1 MKIIYIDFTSGDVY
15 DAKGA
20 PFANQNQLIS
30 YLENTEDYEIHYV
43 TDGGTSETPSE
54 WTPYTGFE
62 SMSVSSLFAIDNNF
76 ISSYEGKN
84 LSAIESG
91 GSVSSISV
99 EVEATERYIPKTGIL
114 VLRNAS
120 GEEQSFAYVSRSAI
134 EKGYAFTLGAAE
146 TADYAFEEGA
156 TVSVPESLMILAEG
170 DYDAETNA
178 VNYVDDSRKSEGI
191 FGVHFLT
198 MSDKLMEN
206 FEFTNTESLQLT
218 AEHAIL
224 SNGETIKRFQFRI
237 YINKPIAFQRSA
249 DVPESNAMG
258 IASQSWVLSLLRNK
272 FEFQFSADGTTDW
285 HEIQNHETD
294 QYYRQRISVVGADW
308 SDAMYIPRGPAGE
321 DGADAPKLKT
331 QYSVDGSTL
340 WHDEYAVDDAYMRTS
355 SDNGESWS
363 GAIRILGQQGTAGS
377 SSYTYVAYASDASGS
392 GFSLTPSDTLKYRA
406 EIHSETAIESPDADD
421 FSGAVWVKYIGSDG
435 TSGTSAGFGAPDATA
450 ETLAA
455 GSEATA
461 EVTASGEDTEKVF
474 HFSFGIPKGADGK
487 SAYQLWLEQEGNEGK
502 TLDDF
507 FNAYRGAD
515 GTGLTVRG
523 AYDPASTYQKTI
535 TAMDAVQYN
544 GSLWGY
550 INATA
555 GSGNAPPESAA
566 TVSNDYWTLLVA
578 KGENGADGRG
588 IVAVEKTGTSGKVD
602 TYTITYTDETTSTFT
617 VTNGTNGTNGQ
628 DGSDGLTPEIDPDT
642 KHWMIGGSDTG
653 VVAEAKLEGGTA
665 EITEVAD
672 NIATLS
678 GTNVPVGVRTNSGT
692 YYPIEKGSVVID
704 ITSGQI
710 KLDVTPY
717 LAYDNAASFT
727 GPWTVY
733 YAAGSK
739 GDKGDTALAFRIGTV
754 TTLAAGASATA
765 EAAISDEGL
774 VTLNLGIPQGAN
786 GADGQDGSD
795 GEDADATAA
804 IDAHNSDASAH
815 TAIQNKFAS
824 YLPLAGGTMT
834 GVINRNGALVQNTVS
849 GGSVSLIASHTG
861 ATEKGA
867 ALYLWDEAN
876 STYPGYFILRAGH
889 TSGYSDLRGSA
900 PGGLTWRGASLIGE
914 CSKTMN
920 GYTKLPNGIIIQW
933 GSTSSTASSVSAT
946 FPIAFTA
953 VPIVI
958 PNNPTTGVCVTVAAT
973 TTSATFTISSGSI
986 NVRYIAIGY

>member
-1 MKIIYIDFTSGDVY
+1 MLYAN
-15 DAKGA
+15 AKKRQFIPTPG
-20 PFANQNQLIS
+20 NN
-30 YLENTEDYEIHYV
+30 
-43 TDGGTSETPSE
+43 ETQ
-54 WTPYTGFE
+54 
-62 SMSVSSLFAIDNNF
+62 SVSLRPILIYGTKLYLDILFCDDAGEPLEFSESDTFECAGDINF
-76 ISSYEGKN
+76 THSDDLMFY
-84 LSAIESG
+84 SG
-91 GSVSSISV
+91 PERCFLTDVPGVIRFEIYTNTTAFQTKAGEKATQSTIHFQVRRYLAGETLPDTILQDTLYALGSVMGLDDNAP
-99 EVEATERYIPKTGIL
+99 EIPDPEYYTSAQIRAL
-114 VLRNAS
+114 LNA
-120 GEEQSFAYVSRSAI
+120 
-134 EKGYAFTLGAAE
+134 GYE
-146 TADYAFEEGA
+146 
-156 TVSVPESLMILAEG
+156 
-170 DYDAETNA
+170 
-178 VNYVDDSRKSEGI
+178 
-191 FGVHFLT
+191 
-198 MSDKLMEN
+198 ME
-206 FEFTNTESLQLT
+206 
-218 AEHAIL
+218 
-224 SNGETIKRFQFRI
+224 
-237 YINKPIAFQRSA
+237 
-249 DVPESNAMG
+249 
-258 IASQSWVLSLLRNK
+258 
-272 FEFQFSADGTTDW
+272 FSADGESWHTEQTDG
-285 HEIQNHETD
+285 D
-294 QYYRQRISVVGADW
+294 LYYHYRNRQIGGEW
-308 SDAMYIPRGPAGE
+308 SDKIMIPKGEQGDPAPE
-321 DGADAPKLKT
+321 LKT

-355 SDNGESWS
+355 SDNGGSWS
-363 GAIRILGQQGTAGS
+363 TAIRILGPQGA
-377 SSYTYVAYASDASGS
+377 
-392 GFSLTPSDTLKYRA
+392 
-406 EIHSETAIESPDADD
+406 
-421 FSGAVWVKYIGSDG
+421 DG
-435 TSGTSAGFGAPDATA
+435 T
-450 ETLAA
+450 
-455 GSEATA
+455 
-461 EVTASGEDTEKVF
+461 
-474 HFSFGIPKGADGK
+474 DGK

-502 TLDDF
+502 SLDDF
-507 FNAYRGAD
+507 FNAYRGSD

-523 AYDPASTYQKTI
+523 AYDAASTYQKTD
-535 TAMDAVQYN
+535 TATDAVQYN

-550 INATA
+550 INAAA

-578 KGENGADGRG
+578 KGETGSDGRG
-588 IVAVEKTGTSGKVD
+588 IVSVEKTGTSGNVD

-617 VTNGTNGTNGQ
+617 VTNGTN
-628 DGSDGLTPEIDPDT
+628 GSDGLTPEIDPDT

-704 ITSGQI
+704 ITNGQI

-739 GDKGDTALAFRIGTV
+739 GDKGDNALSFQIGTV

-786 GADGQDGSD
+786 GAD

-889 TSGYSDLRGSA
+889 TSGYSDLMGTA

-933 GSTSSTASSVSAT
+933 GSTSSTDSSVSAT
-946 FPIAFTA
+946 FPVAFTA
-953 VPIVI
+953 APIVI
-958 PNNPTTGVCVTVAAT
+958 PHSPSAGVGIAVSAT

>member
-1 MKIIYIDFTSGDVY
+1 MKIIYIDFTSGDIY

-99 EVEATERYIPKTGIL
+99 EVSATERYIPKTGVL
-114 VLRNAS
+114 VLRNAG

-237 YINKPIAFQRSA
+237 HINKPIAFQRSA

-258 IASQSWVLSLLRNK
+258 IASRSWVLSLLRNK

-285 HEIQNHETD
+285 HDIQNQETD

-321 DGADAPKLKT
+321 DGTPAPELKT

-340 WHDEYAVDDAYMRTS
+340 WHDEYAEDDAYMRTS
-355 SDNGESWS
+355 SDNGGSWS
-363 GAIRILGQQGTAGS
+363 GAIRILGQQGTAGT

-450 ETLAA
+450 ETLTA

-461 EVTASGEDTEKVF
+461 EVTASGEDKAKVF
-474 HFSFGIPKGADGK
+474 HFIFGIPKGADGADGAEGK

-523 AYDPASTYQKTI
+523 AYDAASTYQKTD
-535 TAMDAVQYN
+535 TATDAVQYN

-578 KGENGADGRG
+578 KGETGSDGRG
-588 IVAVEKTGTSGKVD
+588 IVSVVKTGTSGKVD
-602 TYTITYTDETTSTFT
+602 TYTVTYTDETTSTFT
-617 VTNGTNGTNGQ
+617 VTNGTDGQ
-628 DGSDGLTPEIDPDT
+628 DGSDGLTPSIDPDT
-642 KHWMIGGSDTG
+642 KHWMIGETD
-653 VVAEAKLEGGTA
+653 
-665 EITEVAD
+665 
-672 NIATLS
+672 
-678 GTNVPVGVRTNSGT
+678 TNVKAEGTDGKTILNGTGAPSNNLGTDGDFYLDTNALNLYLKASGAWT
-692 YYPIEKGSVVID
+692 LKGS
-704 ITSGQI
+704 
-710 KLDVTPY
+710 
-717 LAYDNAASFT
+717 
-727 GPWTVY
+727 
-733 YAAGSK
+733 
-739 GDKGDTALAFRIGTV
+739 
-754 TTLAAGASATA
+754 LAAGLQFAVA
-765 EAAISDEGL
+765 
-774 VTLNLGIPQGAN
+774 Q
-786 GADGQDGSD
+786 ADGDESTKTVSIRTVTVSADGS
-795 GEDADATAA
+795 
-804 IDAHNSDASAH
+804 
-815 TAIQNKFAS
+815 
-824 YLPLAGGTMT
+824 
-834 GVINRNGALVQNTVS
+834 
-849 GGSVSLIASHTG
+849 SV
-861 ATEKGA
+861 
-867 ALYLWDEAN
+867 
-876 STYPGYFILRAGH
+876 
-889 TSGYSDLRGSA
+889 YSGSA
-900 PGGLTWRGASLIGE
+900 QTVLYDF
-914 CSKTMN
+914 N
-920 GYTKLPNGIIIQW
+920 
-933 GSTSSTASSVSAT
+933 
-946 FPIAFTA
+946 
-953 VPIVI
+953 I
-958 PNNPTTGVCVTVAAT
+958 PTEEA
-973 TTSATFTISSGSI
+973 
-986 NVRYIAIGY
+986 

>member
-1 MKIIYIDFTSGDVY
+1 MKIIYIDFTSGDIY

-99 EVEATERYIPKTGIL
+99 EVSATERYIPKTGVL
-114 VLRNAS
+114 VLRNAG

-285 HEIQNHETD
+285 HDIQNQETD

-321 DGADAPKLKT
+321 DGTPAPELKT

-340 WHDEYAVDDAYMRTS
+340 WHDEYAEDDAYMRTS

-363 GAIRILGQQGTAGS
+363 GAIRILGQQGTAGN
-377 SSYTYVAYASDASGS
+377 
-392 GFSLTPSDTLKYRA
+392 
-406 EIHSETAIESPDADD
+406 
-421 FSGAVWVKYIGSDG
+421 
-435 TSGTSAGFGAPDATA
+435 SAGFGTPTVQIEMLD
-450 ETLAA
+450 A

-461 EVTASGEDTEKVF
+461 EVTASGEDTAKEF
-474 HFSFGIPKGADGK
+474 QFSFGIPQGKQGK
-487 SAYQLWLEQEGNEGK
+487 SAYQAWLDSGNTGDEQ
-502 TLDDF
+502 DF
-507 FNAYRGAD
+507 FD
-515 GTGLTVRG
+515 
-523 AYDPASTYQKTI
+523 
-535 TAMDAVQYN
+535 
-544 GSLWGY
+544 SL
-550 INATA
+550 
-555 GSGNAPPESAA
+555 
-566 TVSNDYWTLLVA
+566 
-578 KGENGADGRG
+578 
-588 IVAVEKTGTSGKVD
+588 
-602 TYTITYTDETTSTFT
+602 
-617 VTNGTNGTNGQ
+617 
-628 DGSDGLTPEIDPDT
+628 
-642 KHWMIGGSDTG
+642 
-653 VVAEAKLEGGTA
+653 
-665 EITEVAD
+665 
-672 NIATLS
+672 
-678 GTNVPVGVRTNSGT
+678 
-692 YYPIEKGSVVID
+692 
-704 ITSGQI
+704 
-710 KLDVTPY
+710 
-717 LAYDNAASFT
+717 
-727 GPWTVY
+727 
-733 YAAGSK
+733 
-739 GDKGDTALAFRIGTV
+739 
-754 TTLAAGASATA
+754 
-765 EAAISDEGL
+765 
-774 VTLNLGIPQGAN
+774 
-786 GADGQDGSD
+786 
-795 GEDADATAA
+795 
-804 IDAHNSDASAH
+804 
-815 TAIQNKFAS
+815 
-824 YLPLAGGTMT
+824 
-834 GVINRNGALVQNTVS
+834 
-849 GGSVSLIASHTG
+849 TG
-861 ATEKGA
+861 AA
-867 ALYLWDEAN
+867 M
-876 STYPGYFILRAGH
+876 RH
-889 TSGYSDLRGSA
+889 
-900 PGGLTWRGASLIGE
+900 
-914 CSKTMN
+914 
-920 GYTKLPNGIIIQW
+920 
-933 GSTSSTASSVSAT
+933 
-946 FPIAFTA
+946 AFTA
-953 VPIVI
+953 SDVTSGTLSVSTYGCPVSISDDTGITYPLQFGSFTMDGNNVVINMTANLSAIGKEVTGTWYVNFASGGKETPAGVSITEHTESSLAPVDGAIYRHTIVADETI
-958 PNNPTTGVCVTVAAT
+958 ELETANLTADRC
-973 TTSATFTISSGSI
+973 ATFELWLTMGDTVVSFSLPDNLVWVSSAPSFGDINTLYALVIRWDGSGFVA
-986 NVRYIAIGY
+986 NMAYSKEVTA

>member
-20 PFANQNQLIS
+20 PFANQNQLVS

-91 GSVSSISV
+91 GSVSSISA
-99 EVEATERYIPKTGIL
+99 EVTAEERYIPKTGVL
-114 VLRNAS
+114 VLRNS
-120 GEEQSFAYVSRSAI
+120 GGEEQSFAYVSRSAI

-170 DYDAETNA
+170 DYDAATNA

-272 FEFQFSADGTTDW
+272 FEFQFSADGSTDW
-285 HEIQNHETD
+285 HDIQNQETD

-321 DGADAPKLKT
+321 DGTPAPELKT

-340 WHDEYAVDDAYMRTS
+340 WHDEYAEDDAYMRTS

-450 ETLAA
+450 KTLTA

-461 EVTASGEDTEKVF
+461 EVTASGENTAKVF
-474 HFSFGIPKGADGK
+474 HFSFGIPKGADGADGK

-502 TLDDF
+502 SLDDF
-507 FNAYRGAD
+507 FNAYRGSD

-523 AYDPASTYQKTI
+523 AYDAASTYQKTD
-535 TAMDAVQYN
+535 TATDAVQYN

-578 KGENGADGRG
+578 KGETGSDGRG
-588 IVAVEKTGTSGKVD
+588 IASIEKTGTSGNVD

-617 VTNGTNGTNGQ
+617 VTNGTNGTDGQ
-628 DGSDGLTPEIDPDT
+628 DGSDGLTPSIDPDT
-642 KHWMIGGSDTG
+642 KHWMIGETD
-653 VVAEAKLEGGTA
+653 
-665 EITEVAD
+665 
-672 NIATLS
+672 
-678 GTNVPVGVRTNSGT
+678 TNVKAEGTDGKTILNGTGAPSNNLGTDGDFYLDTNALNLYLKVSGAWT
-692 YYPIEKGSVVID
+692 LQGS
-704 ITSGQI
+704 
-710 KLDVTPY
+710 
-717 LAYDNAASFT
+717 
-727 GPWTVY
+727 
-733 YAAGSK
+733 
-739 GDKGDTALAFRIGTV
+739 
-754 TTLAAGASATA
+754 LAAGLQFAVA
-765 EAAISDEGL
+765 
-774 VTLNLGIPQGAN
+774 Q
-786 GADGQDGSD
+786 ADGDESTKTVPMRTVTVSADGSSVYSGEAQTVLYD
-795 GEDADATAA
+795 FNIPTEDA
-804 IDAHNSDASAH
+804 
-815 TAIQNKFAS
+815 
-824 YLPLAGGTMT
+824 
-834 GVINRNGALVQNTVS
+834 
-849 GGSVSLIASHTG
+849 
-861 ATEKGA
+861 
-867 ALYLWDEAN
+867 
-876 STYPGYFILRAGH
+876 
-889 TSGYSDLRGSA
+889 
-900 PGGLTWRGASLIGE
+900 
-914 CSKTMN
+914 
-920 GYTKLPNGIIIQW
+920 
-933 GSTSSTASSVSAT
+933 
-946 FPIAFTA
+946 
-953 VPIVI
+953 
-958 PNNPTTGVCVTVAAT
+958 
-973 TTSATFTISSGSI
+973 
-986 NVRYIAIGY
+986 

>member
-1 MKIIYIDFTSGDVY
+1 MKIIYIDFTSGDIY

-99 EVEATERYIPKTGIL
+99 EVSATERYIPKTGVL

-258 IASQSWVLSLLRNK
+258 IASQSWVLSRLRNK
-272 FEFQFSADGTTDW
+272 FEFQFSADGSTDW
-285 HEIQNHETD
+285 HDIQNQETD

-321 DGADAPKLKT
+321 DGTPAPELKT

-340 WHDEYAVDDAYMRTS
+340 WHDEYAEDDAYMRTS
-355 SDNGESWS
+355 SDNGGSWS
-363 GAIRILGQQGTAGS
+363 VAIRILGQQGTAGS

-406 EIHSETAIESPDADD
+406 EIHSETAIESPDTDD
-421 FSGAVWVKYIGSDG
+421 FSGAVWVKYIGNDG
-435 TSGTSAGFGAPDATA
+435 QEGA
-450 ETLAA
+450 E
-455 GSEATA
+455 
-461 EVTASGEDTEKVF
+461 
-474 HFSFGIPKGADGK
+474 GK

-502 TLDDF
+502 SLDDF

-523 AYDPASTYQKTI
+523 AYDAASTYQKTD
-535 TAMDAVQYN
+535 TMDAVQYN

-550 INATA
+550 INAAA

-578 KGENGADGRG
+578 KGETGSDGRG
-588 IVAVEKTGTSGKVD
+588 IASIEKTGTSGKVD

-617 VTNGTNGTNGQ
+617 VTNGTDGTDGQ
-628 DGSDGLTPEIDPDT
+628 DGSDGLTPSIDPDT
-642 KHWMIGGSDTG
+642 KHWMIGETD
-653 VVAEAKLEGGTA
+653 
-665 EITEVAD
+665 
-672 NIATLS
+672 
-678 GTNVPVGVRTNSGT
+678 TNVKAEGTDGKTIFNGTGAPSNELGTDGDFYLDTNALNLYLKVSGAWT
-692 YYPIEKGSVVID
+692 LQGS
-704 ITSGQI
+704 
-710 KLDVTPY
+710 
-717 LAYDNAASFT
+717 
-727 GPWTVY
+727 
-733 YAAGSK
+733 
-739 GDKGDTALAFRIGTV
+739 
-754 TTLAAGASATA
+754 LAAGLQFAVA
-765 EAAISDEGL
+765 
-774 VTLNLGIPQGAN
+774 Q
-786 GADGQDGSD
+786 ADGDESTKTVSIRTVTVSADGSSVYS
-795 GEDADATAA
+795 GEA
-804 IDAHNSDASAH
+804 
-815 TAIQNKFAS
+815 Q
-824 YLPLAGGTMT
+824 
-834 GVINRNGALVQNTVS
+834 TV
-849 GGSVSLIASHTG
+849 LYDFNIP
-861 ATEKGA
+861 TE
-867 ALYLWDEAN
+867 EA
-876 STYPGYFILRAGH
+876 
-889 TSGYSDLRGSA
+889 
-900 PGGLTWRGASLIGE
+900 
-914 CSKTMN
+914 
-920 GYTKLPNGIIIQW
+920 
-933 GSTSSTASSVSAT
+933 
-946 FPIAFTA
+946 
-953 VPIVI
+953 
-958 PNNPTTGVCVTVAAT
+958 
-973 TTSATFTISSGSI
+973 
-986 NVRYIAIGY
+986 

>member
-62 SMSVSSLFAIDNNF
+62 NMSVSSLFAIDNNF

-99 EVEATERYIPKTGIL
+99 EVSATERYIPKTGVL
-114 VLRNAS
+114 VLRNS
-120 GEEQSFAYVSRSAI
+120 GGEEQSFAYVSRSAI

-170 DYDAETNA
+170 DYDAATNA

-206 FEFTNTESLQLT
+206 FEFTNTESMQLT

-272 FEFQFSADGTTDW
+272 FEFQFSADGSTDW
-285 HEIQNHETD
+285 HDIQNQETD

-321 DGADAPKLKT
+321 DGTPAPELKT

-340 WHDEYAVDDAYMRTS
+340 WHDGYAEGDAYMRTS
-355 SDNGESWS
+355 SDNGGSWS
-363 GAIRILGQQGTAGS
+363 TAIRILGPQG
-377 SSYTYVAYASDASGS
+377 
-392 GFSLTPSDTLKYRA
+392 
-406 EIHSETAIESPDADD
+406 
-421 FSGAVWVKYIGSDG
+421 
-435 TSGTSAGFGAPDATA
+435 
-450 ETLAA
+450 
-455 GSEATA
+455 
-461 EVTASGEDTEKVF
+461 
-474 HFSFGIPKGADGK
+474 PKGDTGEQGPKGDTGEQGPQGADGAQGLQGANGK

-502 TLDDF
+502 SLDDF
-507 FNAYRGAD
+507 FNAYRGSD

-523 AYDPASTYQKTI
+523 AYDPASTYQKTD
-535 TAMDAVQYN
+535 TATDAVQYN

-550 INATA
+550 INAAA

-578 KGENGADGRG
+578 KGESGADGRG
-588 IVAVEKTGTSGKVD
+588 IVSVEKTGTSGKVD

-617 VTNGTNGTNGQ
+617 VTNGTNGTNG
-628 DGSDGLTPEIDPDT
+628 SDGLTPSIDPDT
-642 KHWMIGGSDTG
+642 KHWMIGETDSNVKAEGTDGKTILNGTGAPSNDLGTDGDFYLDTNALNLYLKVSG
-653 VVAEAKLEGGTA
+653 AW
-665 EITEVAD
+665 
-672 NIATLS
+672 TL
-678 GTNVPVGVRTNSGT
+678 
-692 YYPIEKGSVVID
+692 KGS
-704 ITSGQI
+704 
-710 KLDVTPY
+710 
-717 LAYDNAASFT
+717 
-727 GPWTVY
+727 
-733 YAAGSK
+733 
-739 GDKGDTALAFRIGTV
+739 
-754 TTLAAGASATA
+754 LAAGLQFAVA
-765 EAAISDEGL
+765 
-774 VTLNLGIPQGAN
+774 Q
-786 GADGQDGSD
+786 ADGDESTKTVSIRTVTVSADGS
-795 GEDADATAA
+795 
-804 IDAHNSDASAH
+804 
-815 TAIQNKFAS
+815 
-824 YLPLAGGTMT
+824 
-834 GVINRNGALVQNTVS
+834 
-849 GGSVSLIASHTG
+849 SV
-861 ATEKGA
+861 
-867 ALYLWDEAN
+867 
-876 STYPGYFILRAGH
+876 
-889 TSGYSDLRGSA
+889 YSGSA
-900 PGGLTWRGASLIGE
+900 QTVLYDF
-914 CSKTMN
+914 N
-920 GYTKLPNGIIIQW
+920 
-933 GSTSSTASSVSAT
+933 
-946 FPIAFTA
+946 
-953 VPIVI
+953 I
-958 PNNPTTGVCVTVAAT
+958 PAEEA
-973 TTSATFTISSGSI
+973 
-986 NVRYIAIGY
+986 

>member
-1 MKIIYIDFTSGDVY
+1 MKIIYIDFTSGDIY

-20 PFANQNQLIS
+20 PFANQNQLVS

-62 SMSVSSLFAIDNNF
+62 NMSVSSLFAIDNNF

-91 GSVSSISV
+91 GSVSSISA
-99 EVEATERYIPKTGIL
+99 EVTAEERYIPKTGVL
-114 VLRNAS
+114 VLRNS
-120 GEEQSFAYVSRSAI
+120 GGEEQSFAYVSRSAI

-272 FEFQFSADGTTDW
+272 FEFQFSADGSTDW
-285 HEIQNHETD
+285 HDIQNQETD

-321 DGADAPKLKT
+321 DGTPAPELKT

-340 WHDEYAVDDAYMRTS
+340 WHDGYAEGDAYMRTS
-355 SDNGESWS
+355 SDNGGSWS
-363 GAIRILGQQGTAGS
+363 TAIRILGPQG
-377 SSYTYVAYASDASGS
+377 
-392 GFSLTPSDTLKYRA
+392 
-406 EIHSETAIESPDADD
+406 AD
-421 FSGAVWVKYIGSDG
+421 
-435 TSGTSAGFGAPDATA
+435 
-450 ETLAA
+450 
-455 GSEATA
+455 
-461 EVTASGEDTEKVF
+461 
-474 HFSFGIPKGADGK
+474 GADGK

-502 TLDDF
+502 SLDDF
-507 FNAYRGAD
+507 FNAYRGSD

-523 AYDPASTYQKTI
+523 AYDAASTYQKTD

-550 INATA
+550 INAAA

-578 KGENGADGRG
+578 NGESGADGRG
-588 IVAVEKTGTSGKVD
+588 IVSVEKTGTSGNVD

-617 VTNGTNGTNGQ
+617 VTNGTDGTDGQ
-628 DGSDGLTPEIDPDT
+628 NGSDGLTPSIDPDT
-642 KHWMIGGSDTG
+642 KHWMIGETDTN
-653 VVAEAKLEGGTA
+653 VKAEGTDGKTILNGTGA
-665 EITEVAD
+665 PSNGLGTDGDFYIDTDALNLYLKV
-672 NIATLS
+672 S
-678 GTNVPVGVRTNSGT
+678 GTWTL
-692 YYPIEKGSVVID
+692 KGS
-704 ITSGQI
+704 
-710 KLDVTPY
+710 
-717 LAYDNAASFT
+717 
-727 GPWTVY
+727 
-733 YAAGSK
+733 
-739 GDKGDTALAFRIGTV
+739 
-754 TTLAAGASATA
+754 LAAGLQFAVA
-765 EAAISDEGL
+765 
-774 VTLNLGIPQGAN
+774 Q
-786 GADGQDGSD
+786 ADGDESTKTVSIRTVTVSADGS
-795 GEDADATAA
+795 
-804 IDAHNSDASAH
+804 
-815 TAIQNKFAS
+815 
-824 YLPLAGGTMT
+824 
-834 GVINRNGALVQNTVS
+834 
-849 GGSVSLIASHTG
+849 SV
-861 ATEKGA
+861 
-867 ALYLWDEAN
+867 
-876 STYPGYFILRAGH
+876 
-889 TSGYSDLRGSA
+889 YSGSA
-900 PGGLTWRGASLIGE
+900 QTVLYDFNIPTEGA
-914 CSKTMN
+914 
-920 GYTKLPNGIIIQW
+920 
-933 GSTSSTASSVSAT
+933 
-946 FPIAFTA
+946 
-953 VPIVI
+953 
-958 PNNPTTGVCVTVAAT
+958 
-973 TTSATFTISSGSI
+973 
-986 NVRYIAIGY
+986 

>member
-1 MKIIYIDFTSGDVY
+1 MKIIYIDFTSGDIY

-91 GSVSSISV
+91 GSVSSISA
-99 EVEATERYIPKTGIL
+99 EVTAEERYIPKTGIL

-237 YINKPIAFQRSA
+237 HINKPIAFQRSA

-272 FEFQFSADGTTDW
+272 FEFQFSADGSTDW
-285 HEIQNHETD
+285 HDIQNQKTD

-321 DGADAPKLKT
+321 DGTPAPELKT

-340 WHDEYAVDDAYMRTS
+340 WHDEYAEDDAYMRTS
-355 SDNGESWS
+355 SDNGGSWS
-363 GAIRILGQQGTAGS
+363 VAIRILGQQGTAGS

-406 EIHSETAIESPDADD
+406 EIHSETAIESPDTDD
-421 FSGAVWVKYIGSDG
+421 FSGAVWVKYIGNDG
-435 TSGTSAGFGAPDATA
+435 QEGA
-450 ETLAA
+450 E
-455 GSEATA
+455 
-461 EVTASGEDTEKVF
+461 
-474 HFSFGIPKGADGK
+474 GK

-502 TLDDF
+502 SLDDF

-523 AYDPASTYQKTI
+523 AYDAASTYQKTD
-535 TAMDAVQYN
+535 TMDAVQYN

-550 INATA
+550 INAAA
-555 GSGNAPPESAA
+555 GSGNAPPASAA

-578 KGENGADGRG
+578 KGETGSDGRG
-588 IVAVEKTGTSGKVD
+588 IVSVEKTGTSGNVD

-617 VTNGTNGTNGQ
+617 VTNGTDGQ
-628 DGSDGLTPEIDPDT
+628 DGSDGLTPSIDPDT
-642 KHWMIGGSDTG
+642 KHWMIGETD
-653 VVAEAKLEGGTA
+653 
-665 EITEVAD
+665 
-672 NIATLS
+672 
-678 GTNVPVGVRTNSGT
+678 TNVKAEGTDGKTIFNGTGAPSNELGTDGDFYLDTNALNLYLKASGAWT
-692 YYPIEKGSVVID
+692 LKGS
-704 ITSGQI
+704 
-710 KLDVTPY
+710 
-717 LAYDNAASFT
+717 
-727 GPWTVY
+727 
-733 YAAGSK
+733 
-739 GDKGDTALAFRIGTV
+739 
-754 TTLAAGASATA
+754 LAAGLQFAVA
-765 EAAISDEGL
+765 
-774 VTLNLGIPQGAN
+774 Q
-786 GADGQDGSD
+786 ADGDESTKTVSIRTVTVSADGSSVYS
-795 GEDADATAA
+795 GEAQTVLYDFNIPTE
-804 IDAHNSDASAH
+804 
-815 TAIQNKFAS
+815 
-824 YLPLAGGTMT
+824 
-834 GVINRNGALVQNTVS
+834 GA
-849 GGSVSLIASHTG
+849 
-861 ATEKGA
+861 
-867 ALYLWDEAN
+867 
-876 STYPGYFILRAGH
+876 
-889 TSGYSDLRGSA
+889 
-900 PGGLTWRGASLIGE
+900 
-914 CSKTMN
+914 
-920 GYTKLPNGIIIQW
+920 
-933 GSTSSTASSVSAT
+933 
-946 FPIAFTA
+946 
-953 VPIVI
+953 
-958 PNNPTTGVCVTVAAT
+958 
-973 TTSATFTISSGSI
+973 
-986 NVRYIAIGY
+986 

>member
-1 MKIIYIDFTSGDVY
+1 MKIIYIDFTSGDIY

-99 EVEATERYIPKTGIL
+99 EVSATERYIPKTGVL
-114 VLRNAS
+114 VLRNAG

-237 YINKPIAFQRSA
+237 HINKPIAFQRSA

-272 FEFQFSADGTTDW
+272 FEFQFSADGSTDW
-285 HEIQNHETD
+285 HDIQNQETD

-321 DGADAPKLKT
+321 DGTPAPELKT
-331 QYSVDGSTL
+331 QYSADGSTL
-340 WHDEYAVDDAYMRTS
+340 WHDGYAEGDAYMRTS
-355 SDNGESWS
+355 SDNGGSWS
-363 GAIRILGQQGTAGS
+363 TAIRILGPQGPKG
-377 SSYTYVAYASDASGS
+377 
-392 GFSLTPSDTLKYRA
+392 DTGEQGPQGPKGDTG
-406 EIHSETAIESPDADD
+406 EQGPQGAD
-421 FSGAVWVKYIGSDG
+421 GAQGLQGANGTDG
-435 TSGTSAGFGAPDATA
+435 AD
-450 ETLAA
+450 
-455 GSEATA
+455 
-461 EVTASGEDTEKVF
+461 
-474 HFSFGIPKGADGK
+474 GADGK

-502 TLDDF
+502 SLDDF
-507 FNAYRGAD
+507 FNAYRGSD

-523 AYDPASTYQKTI
+523 AYDAASTYQKTD
-535 TAMDAVQYN
+535 TATDAVQYN

-550 INATA
+550 INTAA

-578 KGENGADGRG
+578 KGETGSDGRG
-588 IVAVEKTGTSGKVD
+588 IASIEKTGTSGKVD

-617 VTNGTNGTNGQ
+617 VTNGTDGTDGQ
-628 DGSDGLTPEIDPDT
+628 DGSDGLTPSIDPDT

-704 ITSGQI
+704 ITNGQI

-739 GDKGDTALAFRIGTV
+739 GDKGDNALSFQIGTV

-889 TSGYSDLRGSA
+889 TSGYSDLRGTA

-946 FPIAFTA
+946 FPVAFTA
-953 VPIVI
+953 APIVI
-958 PNNPTTGVCVTVAAT
+958 PHSPSDGVGIAVSAT

>member
-1 MKIIYIDFTSGDVY
+1 MLYAN
-15 DAKGA
+15 AKKRQFIPTPG
-20 PFANQNQLIS
+20 NN
-30 YLENTEDYEIHYV
+30 
-43 TDGGTSETPSE
+43 ETQ
-54 WTPYTGFE
+54 
-62 SMSVSSLFAIDNNF
+62 SVSLRPILIYGTKLYLDILFCDDAGEPLEFSESDTFECAGDINF
-76 ISSYEGKN
+76 THSDDLMFY
-84 LSAIESG
+84 SG
-91 GSVSSISV
+91 PERCFLTEVPGVLRFEIYTNTTAFKTKAGEKATQSTIHFQVRRYLAGETLPDTILQDTFYALGSVMGLDDK
-99 EVEATERYIPKTGIL
+99 A
-114 VLRNAS
+114 
-120 GEEQSFAYVSRSAI
+120 
-134 EKGYAFTLGAAE
+134 
-146 TADYAFEEGA
+146 
-156 TVSVPESLMILAEG
+156 PESADPEYYTSAQIRALL
-170 DYDAETNA
+170 NA
-178 VNYVDDSRKSEGI
+178 GYE
-191 FGVHFLT
+191 
-198 MSDKLMEN
+198 ME
-206 FEFTNTESLQLT
+206 
-218 AEHAIL
+218 
-224 SNGETIKRFQFRI
+224 
-237 YINKPIAFQRSA
+237 
-249 DVPESNAMG
+249 
-258 IASQSWVLSLLRNK
+258 
-272 FEFQFSADGTTDW
+272 FSADGESWHTEQTDS
-285 HEIQNHETD
+285 D
-294 QYYRQRISVVGADW
+294 LYYHYRNRQIGGEW
-308 SDAMYIPRGPAGE
+308 SDE
-321 DGADAPKLKT
+321 
-331 QYSVDGSTL
+331 
-340 WHDEYAVDDAYMRTS
+340 
-355 SDNGESWS
+355 
-363 GAIRILGQQGTAGS
+363 IL
-377 SSYTYVAYASDASGS
+377 
-392 GFSLTPSDTLKYRA
+392 
-406 EIHSETAIESPDADD
+406 
-421 FSGAVWVKYIGSDG
+421 
-435 TSGTSAGFGAPDATA
+435 
-450 ETLAA
+450 
-455 GSEATA
+455 
-461 EVTASGEDTEKVF
+461 
-474 HFSFGIPKGADGK
+474 IPKGEKGEKGDKGDKGDPGDKGDKGDTGDPGAEGK

-502 TLDDF
+502 SLDDF
-507 FNAYRGAD
+507 FNAYRGSD

-523 AYDPASTYQKTI
+523 AYDAASTYQKTD
-535 TAMDAVQYN
+535 TATDAVQYN

-555 GSGNAPPESAA
+555 GSGNVPPESAA

-578 KGENGADGRG
+578 KGETGSDGRG
-588 IVAVEKTGTSGKVD
+588 IASIEKTGTSGKVD

-617 VTNGTNGTNGQ
+617 VTNGTDGQ

-704 ITSGQI
+704 ITNGQI

-739 GDKGDTALAFRIGTV
+739 GDKGDNALSFQIGTV

-804 IDAHNSDASAH
+804 IDTHNSDASAH
-815 TAIQNKFAS
+815 PAIQNKF
-824 YLPLAGGTMT
+824 LPLAGGTMT

-861 ATEKGA
+861 ETEKGA

-889 TSGYSDLRGSA
+889 TSGYSDLRGTA

-946 FPIAFTA
+946 FPVAFTA
-953 VPIVI
+953 APIVI
-958 PNNPTTGVCVTVAAT
+958 PHVPGYEGGVGIGIT
-973 TTSATFTISSGSI
+973 TTYVEFTMTNVNGSI
-986 NVRYIAIGY
+986 SVRYIAIGY

>member
-1 MKIIYIDFTSGDVY
+1 MVSGDTASATITG
-15 DAKGA
+15 DS
-20 PFANQNQLIS
+20 PNQTLN
-30 YLENTEDYEIHYV
+30 
-43 TDGGTSETPSE
+43 
-54 WTPYTGFE
+54 
-62 SMSVSSLFAIDNNF
+62 
-76 ISSYEGKN
+76 
-84 LSAIESG
+84 
-91 GSVSSISV
+91 
-99 EVEATERYIPKTGIL
+99 L
-114 VLRNAS
+114 VLPKGDKGDT
-120 GEEQSFAYVSRSAI
+120 GEA
-134 EKGYAFTLGAAE
+134 GA
-146 TADYAFEEGA
+146 
-156 TVSVPESLMILAEG
+156 
-170 DYDAETNA
+170 
-178 VNYVDDSRKSEGI
+178 
-191 FGVHFLT
+191 
-198 MSDKLMEN
+198 
-206 FEFTNTESLQLT
+206 Q
-218 AEHAIL
+218 
-224 SNGETIKRFQFRI
+224 
-237 YINKPIAFQRSA
+237 
-249 DVPESNAMG
+249 
-258 IASQSWVLSLLRNK
+258 
-272 FEFQFSADGTTDW
+272 
-285 HEIQNHETD
+285 
-294 QYYRQRISVVGADW
+294 
-308 SDAMYIPRGPAGE
+308 
-321 DGADAPKLKT
+321 
-331 QYSVDGSTL
+331 
-340 WHDEYAVDDAYMRTS
+340 
-355 SDNGESWS
+355 
-363 GAIRILGQQGTAGS
+363 
-377 SSYTYVAYASDASGS
+377 
-392 GFSLTPSDTLKYRA
+392 
-406 EIHSETAIESPDADD
+406 
-421 FSGAVWVKYIGSDG
+421 
-435 TSGTSAGFGAPDATA
+435 
-450 ETLAA
+450 
-455 GSEATA
+455 
-461 EVTASGEDTEKVF
+461 
-474 HFSFGIPKGADGK
+474 GADGK

-502 TLDDF
+502 SLDDF
-507 FNAYRGAD
+507 FNAYRGSD

-523 AYDPASTYQKTI
+523 AYDAASTYQKTG
-535 TAMDAVQYN
+535 TATDAVQYN

-555 GSGNAPPESAA
+555 GSGNVPPESAA

-578 KGENGADGRG
+578 KGETGSDGRG
-588 IVAVEKTGTSGKVD
+588 IASIEKNGTSGKVD

-617 VTNGTNGTNGQ
+617 VTNGTDGQ

-704 ITSGQI
+704 ITNGQI

-739 GDKGDTALAFRIGTV
+739 GDKGDNALSFQIGTV

-804 IDAHNSDASAH
+804 IDTHNSDASAH
-815 TAIQNKFAS
+815 PAIQNKF
-824 YLPLAGGTMT
+824 LPLAGGTMT

-889 TSGYSDLRGSA
+889 TSGYSDLRGTA

-946 FPIAFTA
+946 FPVAFTA
-953 VPIVI
+953 APIVI
-958 PNNPTTGVCVTVAAT
+958 PHVPGYEGGVGIGIT
-973 TTSATFTISSGSI
+973 TTYVEFTMTNVNGSI
-986 NVRYIAIGY
+986 SVRYIAIGY

>member
-1 MKIIYIDFTSGDVY
+1 MQLTVDINTKKMTDATGMVALAAVDKPQLFYGTRETLEFTFLNDGEPVN
-15 DAKGA
+15 
-20 PFANQNQLIS
+20 F
-30 YLENTEDYEIHYV
+30 
-43 TDGGTSETPSE
+43 TDTDT
-54 WTPYTGFE
+54 F
-62 SMSVSSLFAIDNNF
+62 SVALDNNF
-76 ISSYEGKN
+76 IHTDSLMASSADAMVIDARKGRVDILLDMRAGSFNEKLNGKESVGAYLEVTVLHSGSTVPEMLLQDRITARGRVQTVEGAPESADPEYYTSAQIRAL
-84 LSAIESG
+84 LSA
-91 GSVSSISV
+91 
-99 EVEATERYIPKTGIL
+99 
-114 VLRNAS
+114 
-120 GEEQSFAYVSRSAI
+120 
-134 EKGYAFTLGAAE
+134 GYE
-146 TADYAFEEGA
+146 
-156 TVSVPESLMILAEG
+156 
-170 DYDAETNA
+170 
-178 VNYVDDSRKSEGI
+178 
-191 FGVHFLT
+191 
-198 MSDKLMEN
+198 ME
-206 FEFTNTESLQLT
+206 
-218 AEHAIL
+218 
-224 SNGETIKRFQFRI
+224 
-237 YINKPIAFQRSA
+237 
-249 DVPESNAMG
+249 
-258 IASQSWVLSLLRNK
+258 
-272 FEFQFSADGTTDW
+272 FSADGESW
-285 HEIQNHETD
+285 HAGQAD
-294 QYYRQRISVVGADW
+294 GDLYYHYRNRKIGGEW
-308 SDAMYIPRGPAGE
+308 SDKIM
-321 DGADAPKLKT
+321 
-331 QYSVDGSTL
+331 
-340 WHDEYAVDDAYMRTS
+340 
-355 SDNGESWS
+355 
-363 GAIRILGQQGTAGS
+363 
-377 SSYTYVAYASDASGS
+377 
-392 GFSLTPSDTLKYRA
+392 
-406 EIHSETAIESPDADD
+406 
-421 FSGAVWVKYIGSDG
+421 
-435 TSGTSAGFGAPDATA
+435 
-450 ETLAA
+450 
-455 GSEATA
+455 
-461 EVTASGEDTEKVF
+461 
-474 HFSFGIPKGADGK
+474 IPKG
-487 SAYQLWLEQEGNEGK
+487 E
-502 TLDDF
+502 
-507 FNAYRGAD
+507 
-515 GTGLTVRG
+515 
-523 AYDPASTYQKTI
+523 
-535 TAMDAVQYN
+535 
-544 GSLWGY
+544 
-550 INATA
+550 
-555 GSGNAPPESAA
+555 
-566 TVSNDYWTLLVA
+566 
-578 KGENGADGRG
+578 KGEKGDRGEAGA
-588 IVAVEKTGTSGKVD
+588 
-602 TYTITYTDETTSTFT
+602 
-617 VTNGTNGTNGQ
+617 
-628 DGSDGLTPEIDPDT
+628 DGLTPEIDPDT

-704 ITSGQI
+704 ITNGQI

-739 GDKGDTALAFRIGTV
+739 GDKGDNALSFQIGTV

-889 TSGYSDLRGSA
+889 TSGYSDLRGTA

-946 FPIAFTA
+946 FPVAFTA
-953 VPIVI
+953 APIVI
-958 PNNPTTGVCVTVAAT
+958 PHSPSDGVGIAVSAT